1 MELSKLKF
9 SPPSYTKEEESAVAE
24 CIRNKWTGSGP
35 KVLEFEKNFR
45 NYKKSQYSAGF
56 FSCTSSLFLA
66 LKVLGVTQ
74 GDEVITTSMTFCST
88 VNCIIN
94 CGAKP
99 VLCDIDFDS
108 KNISPE
114 EIEKKITTKTKA
126 IIPVHFAGYPCEMDR
141 IMKIARKYKI
151 FVIEDCAHAIE
162 SKFNNQHC
170 GTFGD
175 IGCFSFYATKNIAI
189 GEGGMAIS
197 NNQELISKMS
207 VLGLHGLS
215 KDAWKRFEKSQKKSY
230 DVIEIGHK
238 MNMTDIQASIGI
250 AQLSRIGEMKMRRK
264 EIWEFY
270 SENLKGTSLLL
281 PKLDERKGNVHALH
295 LYSVGL
301 PKYMNR
307 DEFVWKASN
316 DFGITFGVHYNAIPT
331 FSAYKDFFPK
341 ESSESLYPNSM
352 DWGQRCVSLSLS
364 AAVKDKDCERIVDCV
379 KSLL

>member
-1 MELSKLKF
+1 MKLSKLKF
-9 SPPSYTKEEESAVAE
+9 SPPYYTKEEELAVAE
-24 CIRNKWTGSGP
+24 CVSNNWTGSGP

-45 NYKKSQYSAGF
+45 KYKESKYSAGF
-56 FSCTSSLFLA
+56 FSCTSSLFLS
-66 LKVLGVTQ
+66 LKVLGIKE

-114 EIEKKITTKTKA
+114 EIEKKITLKDKKV
-126 IIPVHFAGYPCEMDR
+126 IIPVHFAGYPCKMDR
-141 IMKIARKYKI
+141 IMEIAKKNKI

-189 GEGGMAIS
+189 GEGGIAIS
-197 NNQELISKMS
+197 NNQEIISKMS
-207 VLGLHGLS
+207 ILGLHGLS
-215 KDAWKRFEKSQKKSY
+215 RDAWKRFEKSQKKSY
-230 DVIEIGHK
+230 DVIDIGHK

-250 AQLSRIGEMKMRRK
+250 VQLSRIEEMRKRRK
-264 EIWEFY
+264 EIWKFY
-270 SENLKGTSLLL
+270 SENLIETPLLL
-281 PKLDERKGNVHALH
+281 PKLDDKEGNVHSLH
-295 LYSVGL
+295 LFCIGL
-301 PKYMNR
+301 PDYIDR

-316 DFGITFGVHYNAIPT
+316 DFDITFGVHYNAIPT
-331 FSAYKDFFPK
+331 FTAYKDFFL
-341 ESSESLYPNSM
+341 ENLQNLY
-352 DWGQRCVSLSLS
+352 
-364 AAVKDKDCERIVDCV
+364 I
-379 KSLL
+379 